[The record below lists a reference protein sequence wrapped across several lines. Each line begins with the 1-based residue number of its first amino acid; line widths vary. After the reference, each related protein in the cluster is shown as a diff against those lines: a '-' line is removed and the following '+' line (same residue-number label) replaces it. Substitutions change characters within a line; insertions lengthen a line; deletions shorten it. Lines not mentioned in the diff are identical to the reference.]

1 MSDIQKTIS
10 EFAYEESKATDTSD
24 AAGEREPTESY
35 VNEYSQYSLVTPDKK
50 DIEPEDINLTHPL
63 AQRWSAARQNSNNIS
78 ENTAPNYESSIRSY
92 LLFLDEI
99 DTKLLDARTEELYR
113 YIEFRIKIGMSQ
125 NTVQNDYG
133 VIKDLYLFIR
143 NRTSHEPS
151 IEHYQFDVI
160 NLDRYNYEG
169 GFTRDALSRGELI
182 KLFQNFD
189 ERRNLLMTY
198 LATATGIRNSD
209 VRSLELSDINH
220 DEELI
225 EISDSKFG
233 DSYKAA
239 MTSELSLQ
247 LKQWKNHG
255 RQGLRI
261 EESNEYVFPSK
272 HGGKLET
279 NQSFNKKVK
288 AAAERAEIQD
298 VIGRCRVTGGQQYM
312 NSKYRKVHRVTVHTL
327 RHTFVTML
335 KKLKVPGDIRALAAN
350 HDNLRSLQRYEHYY
364 EEEYDL
370 IRSVL
375 SSDRIPR
382 I

>member
-1 MSDIQKTIS
+1 
-10 EFAYEESKATDTSD
+10 
-24 AAGEREPTESY
+24 
-35 VNEYSQYSLVTPDKK
+35 
-50 DIEPEDINLTHPL
+50 
-63 AQRWSAARQNSNNIS
+63 
-78 ENTAPNYESSIRSY
+78 
-92 LLFLDEI
+92 
-99 DTKLLDARTEELYR
+99 
-113 YIEFRIKIGMSQ
+113 
-125 NTVQNDYG
+125 
-133 VIKDLYLFIR
+133 
-143 NRTSHEPS
+143 
-151 IEHYQFDVI
+151 
-160 NLDRYNYEG
+160 
-169 GFTRDALSRGELI
+169 
-182 KLFQNFD
+182 
-189 ERRNLLMTY
+189 MTY

-255 RQGLRI
+255 RQGLTI

-279 NQSFNKKVK
+279 NQSFNTKVK

-382 I
+382 L